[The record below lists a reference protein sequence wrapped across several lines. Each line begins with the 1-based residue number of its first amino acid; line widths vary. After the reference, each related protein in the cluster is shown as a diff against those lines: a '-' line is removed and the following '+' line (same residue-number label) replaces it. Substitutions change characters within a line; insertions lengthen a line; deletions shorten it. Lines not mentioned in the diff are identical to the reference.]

1 MVDGWSRYGAALE
14 SYRLVLATKGHNGRS
29 ADQFGTLLACAD
41 ILLYDHDPSG
51 DDLEQWAQ
59 RLKLERPAGDSTPDE
74 ESDHEQCLSH
84 LLTSI
89 TDQFRGGKKEPLG
102 MWFEQA
108 AGLVT
113 GDQQEARDVLAT
125 YGLRLVSQDDA
136 EWLAVAI
143 SHQGLAGLFAHT
155 HWAARSGASGV
166 WSQSLRRV
174 PGARNSAH
182 SIRFHGW
189 QGRAVPC

>member
-1 MVDGWSRYGAALE
+1 
-14 SYRLVLATKGHNGRS
+14 
-29 ADQFGTLLACAD
+29 
-41 ILLYDHDPSG
+41 
-51 DDLEQWAQ
+51 
-59 RLKLERPAGDSTPDE
+59 
-74 ESDHEQCLSH
+74 
-84 LLTSI
+84 
-89 TDQFRGGKKEPLG
+89 

-108 AGLVT
+108 VGIVT

-143 SHQGLAGLFAHT
+143 SHQGLAALFAHT

-182 SIRFHGW
+182 SIRFRGW
-189 QGRAVPC
+189 QGRAVLIPLAHLRGGRKGVVRSSLLDIPGTDDAV